1 MEDFI
6 KWLETNPDLII
17 QKLKNNI
24 KTSEELEAEIV
35 IEDKIL
41 CPSTALEYA
50 EVFEETLNL
59 VAIFDLYK
67 VKLPTNVKEDLIGLA
82 KTDIAKTIELAKK
95 EANNDGNLLLFIN
108 AVIEKE
114 PVPMEYINF
123 TDNMIGLSFKGFEEG
138 VVS

>member
-138 VVS
+138 VV